1 MGQSQPIGPLPVL
14 IIEDQ
19 PVLRIE
25 VADMVERAGFI
36 PVEATSVDEAIRIL
50 ETRTDI
56 RIVYIDLDMP
66 RGVKGIE
73 IAAAIRNRWPPIE
86 IILTAATFAKADLDL
101 PVRAEFYSKPIH
113 HGDVIAAMRRMAA
126 TPDHKGSDRPA

>member
-1 MGQSQPIGPLPVL
+1 M
-14 IIEDQ
+14 
-19 PVLRIE
+19 LRIE
-25 VADMVERAGFI
+25 VADMVERAGFMPI
-36 PVEATSVDEAIRIL
+36 EATSIDEAIGTL

-73 IAAAIRNRWPPIE
+73 IAAAIRDRWPPIE

-113 HGDVIAAMRRMAA
+113 HGDVIAAMRRMAVNSEIE
-126 TPDHKGSDRPA
+126 DSCRQG

>member
-1 MGQSQPIGPLPVL
+1 M
-14 IIEDQ
+14 
-19 PVLRIE
+19 LRIE

-50 ETRTDI
+50 ETRTDL

-101 PVRAEFYSKPIH
+101 PVPAEFYSKPIH

-126 TPDHKGSDRPA
+126 TPDHKGSDRST

>member
-1 MGQSQPIGPLPVL
+1 MAQDPTNQAAAAFRYPVL
-14 IIEDQ
+14 IIEDE
-19 PVLRIE
+19 PVLRID
-25 VADMVERAGFI
+25 AIDMVERAGFE
-36 PVEATSVDEAIRIL
+36 PVEVTSVDEAIRTL

-86 IILTAATFAKADLDL
+86 IILTAASVRAADLQL
-101 PVRAEFYSKPIH
+101 PVRAEFYAKPISH
-113 HGDVIAAMRRMAA
+113 RDVVAAMRRMAA
-126 TPDHKGSDRPA
+126 DVQTGE